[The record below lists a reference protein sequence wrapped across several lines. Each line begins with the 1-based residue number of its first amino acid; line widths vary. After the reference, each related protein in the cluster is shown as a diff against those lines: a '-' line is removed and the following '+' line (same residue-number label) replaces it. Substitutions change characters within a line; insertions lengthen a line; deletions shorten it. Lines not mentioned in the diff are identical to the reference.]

1 MLKKYH
7 FLVSG
12 DVIRILKREPNGVDD
27 GWWYGEIRRSSGS
40 SSGGEAPTGGSSH
53 RGLFPSIVVE
63 ECAAG
68 MGESAR

>member
-1 MLKKYH
+1 MTNNH
-7 FLVSG
+7 FLSG

-40 SSGGEAPTGGSSH
+40 SSGGEAPTGGSH